1 VNNLKT
7 KARCDAALL
16 KLKKPISGVAAT
28 FDYMENFIGNDD
40 LSWEILNFIRE
51 EDINQLHT
59 LFWWLQSNKF
69 FVLCS
74 VNANGNNLRN
84 TSMRFKD
91 DEDVVIAA
99 IKDRAESILYASER
113 VKKNKKILLMA
124 IKKNPKLFKL
134 LTVSQ
139 EKLRNDKDFVL
150 SVIKIDAMLL
160 EFASEKLR
168 DDKHIVFSAI
178 KRDSPSIRY
187 ASSRLRKDS
196 TVISLYIKFTD
207 LRILQLEPKE
217 IMMVNLNLLNKKERV
232 SLYHWHC
239 IMSGSKNIFSS
250 SILKKYLYKN
260 LNITSEYEQK
270 TYREVQALLFP
281 NFL

>member
-1 VNNLKT
+1 MNNLKT
-7 KARCDAALL
+7 KARRDLALR
-16 KLKKPISGVAAT
+16 KLKKLISGVAAA
-28 FDYMENFIGNDD
+28 FDYMENCIGNDD
-40 LSWEILNFIRE
+40 LSWEMLNFIRE
-51 EDINQLHT
+51 EDINNLHA
-59 LFWWLQSNKF
+59 LFWALQSNKF
-69 FVLCS
+69 FVLCTVS
-74 VNANGNNLRN
+74 ANGNKLRN
-84 TSMRFKD
+84 ASMRFKD
-91 DEDVVIAA
+91 DEDVVITA

-113 VKKNKKILLMA
+113 IKKNKKILLMA

-168 DDKHIVFSAI
+168 DDKHIIFSAI
-178 KRDSPSIRY
+178 KRDSSSIRY

-207 LRILQLEPKE
+207 LRILQLAPEE
-217 IMMVNLNLLNKKERV
+217 IMMANLNLLTKKERV
-232 SLYHWHC
+232 SLYHWYC
-239 IMSGSKNIFSS
+239 FTSGSENIFSYTTL
-250 SILKKYLYKN
+250 IKEYLYKN

-270 TYREVQALLFP
+270 NYDEVVDFIL
-281 NFL
+281 